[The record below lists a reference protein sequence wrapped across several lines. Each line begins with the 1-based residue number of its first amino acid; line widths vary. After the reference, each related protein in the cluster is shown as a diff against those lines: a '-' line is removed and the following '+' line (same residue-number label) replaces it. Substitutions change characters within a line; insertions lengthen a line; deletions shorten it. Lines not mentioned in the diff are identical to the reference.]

1 MFAFQS
7 YRQPSD
13 HLLAYKKK
21 DALERASFAEITP
34 AKKSRNQEDLS
45 RIRVSD
51 LGARGITLHVH
62 FSRIRGVRTGHT
74 SGLTR
79 HFGRGREILRLG
91 CRRCGSWIG
100 HVRSVW
106 LTRSTLRLALFF
118 LGHVTYR
125 WRSRRRSSSIAVAI
139 TLASCSLVGARSAGN
154 QRHWQCHRC
163 QEKKVTDHRGLG

>member
-7 YRQPSD
+7 DRQPSD

-51 LGARGITLHVH
+51 LGARGITLYVH

-74 SGLTR
+74 SRLTR
-79 HFGRGREILRLG
+79 HFRRGRVVLRLG
-91 CRRCGSWIG
+91 CRRCGSRIG

-106 LTRSTLRLALFF
+106 LTRSTLRLARFFF

-125 WRSRRRSSSIAVAI
+125 RRSRWRSSSIAVAI
-139 TLASCSLVGARSAGN
+139 TLASCSLVCSAGN

-163 QEKKVTDHRGLG
+163 QEKKVTDHRDLG

>member
-7 YRQPSD
+7 DRQPSD

-21 DALERASFAEITP
+21 DALERASFPEITP

-51 LGARGITLHVH
+51 LGARRITLHVH
-62 FSRIRGVRTGHT
+62 FSRIRGLRTGHT
-74 SGLTR
+74 SGLAR

-125 WRSRRRSSSIAVAI
+125 RRSRRRSSSIAVAI
-139 TLASCSLVGARSAGN
+139 TLASCSWVCGAGN
-154 QRHWQCHRC
+154 QHHWQCHRC
-163 QEKKVTDHRGLG
+163 QEKKVTDHRDLG